1 MDAETIKGVK
11 DMPREA
17 LIACVLG
24 ALDTLDCRAGKLL
37 IDKKSFIVVAN
48 DEPYFQEVYE
58 LIRENER
65 IKGTWTSACEDAYNA
80 EWVKGMRR
88 QA

>member
-1 MDAETIKGVK
+1 MDAETLKGVK

-17 LIACVLG
+17 LVSCVIG

-37 IDKKSFIVVAN
+37 IEKKPFIVVAD
-48 DEPYFQEVYE
+48 DEPYFLRVYSMVRETEQE
-58 LIRENER
+58 
-65 IKGTWTSACEDAYNA
+65 KGTWTPECEDAYQL
-80 EWVKGMRR
+80 EWTKRVRK